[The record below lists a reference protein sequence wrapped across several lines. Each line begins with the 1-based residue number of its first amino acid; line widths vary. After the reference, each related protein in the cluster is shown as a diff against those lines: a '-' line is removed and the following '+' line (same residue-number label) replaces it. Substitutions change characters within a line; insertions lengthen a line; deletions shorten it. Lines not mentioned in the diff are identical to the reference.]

1 MPPNMNM
8 QVEGTGENSHYM
20 TCQDNKT
27 FSLKLSGNLSVKKQT
42 SEHSTEETITVRD
55 NSERFKQKSA
65 QKKTETN
72 SFKLQVN
79 F

>member
-1 MPPNMNM
+1 MP
-8 QVEGTGENSHYM
+8 VEGTGENSHYM
-20 TCQDNKT
+20 TCQDK
-27 FSLKLSGNLSVKKQT
+27 
-42 SEHSTEETITVRD
+42 EETITVHD